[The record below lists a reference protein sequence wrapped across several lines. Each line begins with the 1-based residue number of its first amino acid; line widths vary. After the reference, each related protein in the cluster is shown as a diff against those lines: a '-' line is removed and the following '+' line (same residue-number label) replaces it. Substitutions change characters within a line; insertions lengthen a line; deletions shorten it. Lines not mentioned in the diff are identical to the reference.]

1 MNETFGTRK
10 QDKSTFDQFS
20 DHDLRLFIVLTNST
34 MMKVENPKK
43 SQGTCLNPIGRRG
56 GTTMGRGIVLRPWK
70 LWAALVLVLATVG
83 VAVGQAQRPKR
94 PPRGLGRDQ
103 GGVPLDKARPEAGDA
118 LAKAAG
124 AAQVAGGSFHYTLR
138 LRGFDGAPLFASYY
152 PSKLGSSAAV
162 VMLVHE
168 SGRSRKDFEDAIH
181 ELKGQGFAEHLQGL
195 GYAVFSMDLRGQG
208 QNPRRTLSHNERL
221 RLIEDLQAA
230 YFFLIDRHNRG
241 DFNIAKLG
249 VIALGDSGNLA
260 AAWAYQPG
268 AAVTVD
274 GRPSDLSGMVLISP
288 KAEGSGFLLSHV
300 LAGVAPRIP
309 LLLLAGDRDNP
320 SKDAVQSV
328 RQLVERVRLNKVE
341 LFPSSPL
348 SGYKL
353 LRLEPKVTSTIF
365 RFLDT
370 TLRGRALEWE
380 PRLNLTPVTYSDIR
394 TVTHA
399 RPSDKLKN
407 LPKQKNQATKPAA
420 DQQAG
425 NAQKTKGNN
434 TQPGAPEK

>member
-1 MNETFGTRK
+1 MRSGYKTRYW
-10 QDKSTFDQFS
+10 T
-20 DHDLRLFIVLTNST
+20 LCV
-34 MMKVENPKK
+34 
-43 SQGTCLNPIGRRG
+43 
-56 GTTMGRGIVLRPWK
+56 
-70 LWAALVLVLATVG
+70 VLVVVLAATG
-83 VAVGQAQRPKR
+83 VAVAQGQRPKR
-94 PPRGLGRDQ
+94 PARGQGRDQ
-103 GGVPLDKARPEAGDA
+103 GGVPLQKARPEAGDA

-124 AAQVAGGSFHYTLR
+124 ATQVAGGGFHYAFR
-138 LRGFDGAPLFASYY
+138 LRGFDGAPLAASYY

-168 SGRSRKDFEDAIH
+168 SGRSRKDFEDAVH
-181 ELKGQGFAEHLQGL
+181 ELKGQGLAEHLQGL

-208 QNPRRTLSHNERL
+208 QNPRRTLSYNERP
-221 RLIEDLQAA
+221 RLVEDLQAA
-230 YFFLIDRHNRG
+230 YFFLVDRHNRG
-241 DFNIAKLG
+241 DFNLAKLG
-249 VIALGDSGNLA
+249 VIGLGDSANLA

-268 AAVTVD
+268 AAVTVA
-274 GRPSDLSGMVLISP
+274 GRPSDLSAMVLISP
-288 KAEGSGFLLSHV
+288 KPEGSGFILSHV
-300 LAGVAPRIP
+300 LAAIAPRVP

-370 TLRGRALEWE
+370 ALRGRALEWE
-380 PRLNLTPVTYSDIR
+380 PRLNLTPVTYSDIQ
-394 TVTHA
+394 TVAHT

-407 LPKQKNQATKPAA
+407 LPKDQPKKPADAPKA
-420 DQQAG
+420 DG
-425 NAQKTKGNN
+425 AQKTKGAKAEPN
-434 TQPGAPEK
+434 TPGKKDVPQAPPHPDGSHE